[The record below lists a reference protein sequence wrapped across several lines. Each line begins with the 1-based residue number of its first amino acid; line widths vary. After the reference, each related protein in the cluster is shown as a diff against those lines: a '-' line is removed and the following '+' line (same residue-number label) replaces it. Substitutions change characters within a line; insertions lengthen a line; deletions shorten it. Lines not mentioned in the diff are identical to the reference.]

1 MNNHPSITGVF
12 SSCSERTILA
22 QRYFVLFG
30 LHTPFKQRLFLSI
43 SCISGAVITIIL
55 ILQFGLEDNET
66 FVHLSQ
72 QIIAALRRGCLHGE
86 DMQRSLTA
94 GFLVL
99 LFCLAPLGGCFGED
113 NDNSLKSDDVTLTP
127 GILRGGEFQGL
138 TIAADSDMSAFV
150 PYLIMNPENG
160 FVQNST
166 VVDLEAG
173 ESVLLTILAPPR
185 TDTAVI
191 MIGDIGRENWPIRDL
206 DESWRTWYA
215 RDGYERGDNQGIVRA
230 TGDTIDTVEPST
242 SNGGPVVAVTIPI
255 ERPMAAAF
263 SDADGGR
270 HSTGVV
276 NGRTTYD
283 YLSMLSDESSDPTDL
298 ADGAI
303 GYLDR
308 WAGQGNAA
316 YEDAAQYLI
325 QTLDSFGLEVIT
337 QRFVYDSIET
347 GAQNPEAYNVCGY
360 RFGEVN
366 PDKWMVFGAHFD
378 IAPPVNAVLLDP
390 HIFGRTYGTRVGA
403 YDNTAGTSMVLT
415 VAEAMANYK
424 TRNTMVFCLWSGEEG
439 GKRGSDY
446 WTDEWVKEDN
456 PNVEVTNYVNLDMAG
471 VNWPGG
477 GGAPCGNGH
486 GGGEG
491 NCDPNPAIDPDGY
504 PKDEEVWP
512 MRVYIGPS
520 VDHDI
525 MNQPGMVNLAMWIGS
540 DAIGVEEQMAP
551 LIGEGHSVETWKVD
565 DWLAKDRPEIIVY
578 EDTTA
583 RSDHATFQD
592 NLGTVT
598 MGFGG
603 LVDGYWCYHQTCDT
617 LDEMEDWMDTTGK
630 DYGEEHSGTSN
641 LVDALDTIT
650 WWATYSFFH
659 LDENPVRNSYLEE

>member
-1 MNNHPSITGVF
+1 MAGG
-12 SSCSERTILA
+12 R
-22 QRYFVLFG
+22 G
-30 LHTPFKQRLFLSI
+30 LQ
-43 SCISGAVITIIL
+43 
-55 ILQFGLEDNET
+55 
-66 FVHLSQ
+66 
-72 QIIAALRRGCLHGE
+72 AL
-86 DMQRSLTA
+86 T
-94 GFLVL
+94 LVL
-99 LFCLAPLGGCFGED
+99 IMVMAPLAGCFGE
-113 NDNSLKSDDVTLTP
+113 NDGGAGVESGDVVITP
-127 GILRGGEFQGL
+127 AILNGGVFQGL
-138 TIAADSDMSAFV
+138 TVSADEDLSAYI
-150 PYLIMNPENG
+150 PYLIQNKDTG

-166 VVDLEAG
+166 VVDLRAG
-173 ESVLLTILAPPR
+173 ESVLLSVLAPPR
-185 TDTAVI
+185 TDTAVVLL
-191 MIGDIGRENWPIRDL
+191 GDYGRENWPIRFI
-206 DESWRTWYA
+206 DESWRTWYE
-215 RDGYERGDNQGIVRA
+215 RDGFEATDSPGIMRESGVNG
-230 TGDTIDTVEPST
+230 TLDTVLH
-242 SNGGPVVAVTIPI
+242 SNNSGGKVAVIRIPV
-255 ERPMAAAF
+255 ERPMAAAY
-263 SDADGGR
+263 SEADGGR

-276 NGRTTYD
+276 DGRTTFN
-283 YLSMLSDESSDPTDL
+283 YLSMLSDETSDPTDA
-298 ADGAI
+298 ADGAM

-325 QTLDSFGLEVIT
+325 QTLGSFGLEVIT
-337 QRFVYDSIET
+337 QRFTYDSLQT
-347 GAQNPEAYNVCGY
+347 GAQNPEAYNICGY

-378 IAPPVNAVLLDP
+378 IAPPVNGGMLDP

-415 VAEAMANYK
+415 VAEAMAGYS

-439 GKRGSDY
+439 GKRGSDF
-446 WTDEWVKEDN
+446 WTDYWVKEDN

-486 GGGEG
+486 GGGDAG
-491 NCDPNPAIDPDGY
+491 CDPQPEIDPDGY

-520 VDHDI
+520 LDHDV
-525 MNQPGMVNLAMWIGS
+525 MNQPGMVGLAMWIGS

-551 LIGEGHSVETWKVD
+551 LLGAGHSAETWKVD
-565 DWLAKDRPEIIVY
+565 DWMAKDRPEIIVY

-617 LDEMEDWMDTTGK
+617 VDEMIDWMDTTGK
-630 DYGEEHSGTSN
+630 DYGGEQSGTSN

-659 LDENPVRNSYLEE
+659 LDESPVRNAYLE

>member
-1 MNNHPSITGVF
+1 MAGG
-12 SSCSERTILA
+12 R
-22 QRYFVLFG
+22 G
-30 LHTPFKQRLFLSI
+30 LQ
-43 SCISGAVITIIL
+43 
-55 ILQFGLEDNET
+55 
-66 FVHLSQ
+66 
-72 QIIAALRRGCLHGE
+72 AL
-86 DMQRSLTA
+86 T
-94 GFLVL
+94 LVL
-99 LFCLAPLGGCFGED
+99 IMMMAPLAGCFGE
-113 NDNSLKSDDVTLTP
+113 NDGGAGVESGDVTITP
-127 GILRGGEFQGL
+127 AILNWGVFQGL
-138 TIAADSDMSAFV
+138 TVSADEDLSAYI
-150 PYLIMNPENG
+150 PYLIQNKDTG
-160 FVQNST
+160 YVQNST
-166 VVDLEAG
+166 VVDLRAG
-173 ESVLLTILAPPR
+173 ESVLLSVLAPPR
-185 TDTAVI
+185 TDTAVVLL
-191 MIGDIGRENWPIRDL
+191 GDYGRENWPIRFV
-206 DESWRTWYA
+206 DESWRTWYE
-215 RDGYERGDNQGIVRA
+215 RDGFEATDSPGIMRESGVNG
-230 TGDTIDTVEPST
+230 TLDTVLH
-242 SNGGPVVAVTIPI
+242 SNNSGGKVVVIRIPV
-255 ERPMAAAF
+255 ERPMAAAY
-263 SDADGGR
+263 SEADGGR

-276 NGRTTYD
+276 DGRTTFN
-283 YLSMLSDESSDPTDL
+283 YLSMLSDETSDPTDA

-325 QTLDSFGLEVIT
+325 QTLGSFGLEVIT
-337 QRFVYDSIET
+337 QRFTYDSLQT
-347 GAQNPEAYNVCGY
+347 GAQNPEAYNICGY

-378 IAPPVNAVLLDP
+378 IAPPINGGMLDP

-415 VAEAMANYK
+415 VAEAMAGYS

-439 GKRGSDY
+439 GKRGSDF
-446 WTDEWVKEDN
+446 WTDYWVKEDN

-486 GGGEG
+486 GGGDAG
-491 NCDPNPAIDPDGY
+491 CDPQPEIDPEGY

-520 VDHDI
+520 LDHDV
-525 MNQPGMVNLAMWIGS
+525 MNQPGMVGLAMWIGS

-551 LIGEGHSVETWKVD
+551 LLGAGHSAETWKVD
-565 DWLAKDRPEIIVY
+565 DWMAKDRPEIIVY

-617 LDEMEDWMDTTGK
+617 VDEMIDWMDTTGK
-630 DYGEEHSGTSN
+630 DYGDEQSGTSN

-659 LDENPVRNSYLEE
+659 LDESPVRNAYLE

>member
-1 MNNHPSITGVF
+1 MAGSKGV
-12 SSCSERTILA
+12 
-22 QRYFVLFG
+22 Q
-30 LHTPFKQRLFLSI
+30 
-43 SCISGAVITIIL
+43 
-55 ILQFGLEDNET
+55 
-66 FVHLSQ
+66 
-72 QIIAALRRGCLHGE
+72 AL
-86 DMQRSLTA
+86 
-94 GFLVL
+94 FLVL
-99 LFCLAPLGGCFGED
+99 LMCLAPLSGCFGE
-113 NDNSLKSDDVTLTP
+113 NDNSGLVRPDDVTITP
-127 GILRGGEFQGL
+127 VTMIGGIFQGL
-138 TIAADSDMSAFV
+138 TLSVEQDMSAFI
-150 PYLIMNPENG
+150 PYLIKNQETG
-160 FVQNST
+160 FIQNST
-166 VVDLEAG
+166 VLDMRAG
-173 ESVLLTILAPPR
+173 DSVLLSVLAPPR

-191 MIGDIGRENWPIRDL
+191 LLGEYGREDWPIRSI
-206 DESWRTWYA
+206 DESWKTWFDRSGFESGDA
-215 RDGYERGDNQGIVRA
+215 RGVMRVAGVNG
-230 TGDTIDTVEPST
+230 TLDTVMPSNN
-242 SNGGPVVAVTIPI
+242 SGGQVTAVRISVD
-255 ERPMAAAF
+255 RPMAAAY
-263 SDADGGR
+263 SEADGGR
-270 HSTGVV
+270 HSTGLVDGLNV
-276 NGRTTYD
+276 FNYISHIT
-283 YLSMLSDESSDPTDL
+283 DETADPTDA
-298 ADGAI
+298 ADGAV

-325 QTLDSFGLEVIT
+325 GNLESFGLEVIV
-337 QRFVYDSIET
+337 QRFTYDSLMT
-347 GAQNPEAYNVCGY
+347 GAQNPEAYNICGY

-378 IAPPVNAVLLDP
+378 IAPPVNAGMLDP

-415 VAEAMANYK
+415 VAEAMANFD

-439 GKRGSDY
+439 GKRGSDF
-446 WTDEWVKEDN
+446 WTDYWVKEEN

-486 GGGEG
+486 GGGDAG
-491 NCDPNPAIDPDGY
+491 CDPQPEIDPDGY

-520 VDHDI
+520 LDHDV
-525 MNQPGMVNLAMWIGS
+525 MNQPGMVGLAMWIGS

-551 LIGEGHSVETWKVD
+551 LLGEGHSAETWKVD
-565 DWLAKDRPEIIVY
+565 DWMAKDRPEIIIY

-617 LDEMEDWMDTTGK
+617 VDEMVDWMDTTGK
-630 DYGEEHSGTSN
+630 DYGEEQSGTSN

-659 LDENPVRNSYLEE
+659 LDETPVRNAYL

>member
-1 MNNHPSITGVF
+1 
-12 SSCSERTILA
+12 
-22 QRYFVLFG
+22 
-30 LHTPFKQRLFLSI
+30 
-43 SCISGAVITIIL
+43 
-55 ILQFGLEDNET
+55 
-66 FVHLSQ
+66 
-72 QIIAALRRGCLHGE
+72 
-86 DMQRSLTA
+86 MQRAFTA

-113 NDNSLKSDDVTLTP
+113 VDTSVSEGDVTITP
-127 GILRGGEFQGL
+127 KILSGGVFQGL
-138 TIAADSDMSAFV
+138 TISAESDLSAFV

-166 VVDLEAG
+166 VVDLKAG
-173 ESVLLTILAPPR
+173 ESIQLNVLAPPR
-185 TDTAVI
+185 TDTAVVL
-191 MIGDIGRENWPIRDL
+191 IGEFGRENWPIRDL

-215 RDGYERGDNQGIVRA
+215 RDGFESEDNQGIVR
-230 TGDTIDTVEPST
+230 VSSNT
-242 SNGGPVVAVTIPI
+242 SLDAVLPASDNGGDVLAV
-255 ERPMAAAF
+255 RLSVDRLNAAAY
-263 SDADGGR
+263 SEADGGR
-270 HSTGVV
+270 HSTGIV
-276 NGRTTYD
+276 NGRTTYN
-283 YLSMLSDESSDPTDL
+283 YLSMLSDQTSDPTDL
-298 ADGAI
+298 ADGAV

-325 QTLDSFGLEVIT
+325 QTLDSFGLEVIV
-337 QRFVYDSIET
+337 QRFVYDSTET

-360 RFGEVN
+360 RFGEVD

-378 IAPPVNAVLLDP
+378 IAPPVNGALLDP

-415 VAEAMANYK
+415 VAEAMATYS

-477 GGAPCGNGH
+477 GGAPCGGNH
-486 GGGEG
+486 GGGDP
-491 NCDPNPAIDPDGY
+491 NCDPDPQIDPDGY

-520 VDHDI
+520 LDHDI
-525 MNQPGMVNLAMWIGS
+525 MNQPGMVNLALWIGS
-540 DAIGVEEQMAP
+540 DAIGVEEQMST
-551 LIGEGHSVETWKVD
+551 LVGEGHAADTWKVD

-630 DYGEEHSGTSN
+630 DYGEEQSGTSN

-659 LDENPVRNSYLEE
+659 LDENPVRNAYLEE

>member
-1 MNNHPSITGVF
+1 V
-12 SSCSERTILA
+12 
-22 QRYFVLFG
+22 Y
-30 LHTPFKQRLFLSI
+30 
-43 SCISGAVITIIL
+43 
-55 ILQFGLEDNET
+55 
-66 FVHLSQ
+66 
-72 QIIAALRRGCLHGE
+72 
-86 DMQRSLTA
+86 
-94 GFLVL
+94 
-99 LFCLAPLGGCFGED
+99 
-113 NDNSLKSDDVTLTP
+113 
-127 GILRGGEFQGL
+127 
-138 TIAADSDMSAFV
+138 V
-150 PYLIMNPENG
+150 PYLILNPDNG

-166 VVDLEAG
+166 VVDLKAG
-173 ESVLLTILAPPR
+173 ESVLLNVLAPPR

-191 MIGDIGRENWPIRDL
+191 MIGDYGRENWPVRTI
-206 DESWRTWYA
+206 DESWRSWYQ
-215 RDGYERGDNQGIVRA
+215 REGYDQTNNPGTVRIAAVNGTLDTVQPSNA
-230 TGDTIDTVEPST
+230 TG
-242 SNGGPVVAVTIPI
+242 GVVIAQRVPI
-255 ERPMAAAF
+255 ERPMAAAY
-263 SDADGGR
+263 SEADGGR

-276 NGRTTYD
+276 DGLNVFNYI
-283 YLSMLSDESSDPTDL
+283 SHMSDETTDATDA
-298 ADGAI
+298 ADGAV

-325 QTLDSFGLEVIT
+325 GNLESFGLEVIT
-337 QRFVYDSIET
+337 QRFTYDSLQT
-347 GAQNPEAYNVCGY
+347 GAQNPEAYNICGY

-378 IAPPVNAVLLDP
+378 IAPPVNGGMLDP
-390 HIFGRTYGTRVGA
+390 HLFGRTYGTRVGA
-403 YDNTAGTSMVLT
+403 YDNTAGTAMVLT
-415 VAEAMANYK
+415 VAEAMANYD

-439 GKRGSDY
+439 GKRGSDF
-446 WTDEWVKEDN
+446 WTDYWVKEDN

-486 GGGEG
+486 GGGDG
-491 NCDPNPAIDPDGY
+491 DCDPQPAIDPDGY

-520 VDHDI
+520 LDHDV
-525 MNQPGMVNLAMWIGS
+525 MNQPGMVGLAMWIGS
-540 DAIGVEEQMAP
+540 DAIGVEDQMAP
-551 LIGEGHSVETWKVD
+551 LLGAGYDAETWKVD
-565 DWLAKDRPEIIVY
+565 DWMAKDRPEIIVY

-617 LDEMEDWMDTTGK
+617 LDEMIDWMDTTGK
-630 DYGEEHSGTSN
+630 DYGEEQSGTSN

-659 LDENPVRNSYLEE
+659 LDETPVRNAYL

>member
-1 MNNHPSITGVF
+1 MAGG
-12 SSCSERTILA
+12 R
-22 QRYFVLFG
+22 G
-30 LHTPFKQRLFLSI
+30 LQ
-43 SCISGAVITIIL
+43 
-55 ILQFGLEDNET
+55 
-66 FVHLSQ
+66 
-72 QIIAALRRGCLHGE
+72 AL
-86 DMQRSLTA
+86 T
-94 GFLVL
+94 LVL
-99 LFCLAPLGGCFGED
+99 IMVMAPLAGCFGE
-113 NDNSLKSDDVTLTP
+113 NDGGAGVESGDVAIAP
-127 GILRGGEFQGL
+127 AILNGGVFQGL
-138 TIAADSDMSAFV
+138 TVSADEDLSAYI
-150 PYLIMNPENG
+150 PYLIQNKDTG

-166 VVDLEAG
+166 VVDLRAG
-173 ESVLLTILAPPR
+173 ESVLLSVLAPPR
-185 TDTAVI
+185 TDTAVVLL
-191 MIGDIGRENWPIRDL
+191 GDYGRENWPIRFV
-206 DESWRTWYA
+206 DESWRTWYE
-215 RDGYERGDNQGIVRA
+215 RDGFEATDSPGIMRESGVNG
-230 TGDTIDTVEPST
+230 TLDTVLH
-242 SNGGPVVAVTIPI
+242 SNNSGGKVAVIRIPV
-255 ERPMAAAF
+255 ERPMAAAY
-263 SDADGGR
+263 SEADGGR

-276 NGRTTYD
+276 DGRTTFN
-283 YLSMLSDESSDPTDL
+283 YLSMLSDETSDPTDA
-298 ADGAI
+298 ADGAM

-325 QTLDSFGLEVIT
+325 QTLGSFGLEVIT
-337 QRFVYDSIET
+337 QRFTYDSLQT
-347 GAQNPEAYNVCGY
+347 GAQNPEAYNICGY

-378 IAPPVNAVLLDP
+378 IAPPVNGGMLDP

-415 VAEAMANYK
+415 VAEAMAGYS

-439 GKRGSDY
+439 GKRGSDF
-446 WTDEWVKEDN
+446 WTDYWVKEDN

-486 GGGEG
+486 GGGDAG
-491 NCDPNPAIDPDGY
+491 CDPQPEIDPDGY

-520 VDHDI
+520 VDHDV
-525 MNQPGMVNLAMWIGS
+525 MNQPGMVGLAMWIGS

-551 LIGEGHSVETWKVD
+551 LLGAGHSAETWKVD
-565 DWLAKDRPEIIVY
+565 DWMAKDRPEIIVY

-617 LDEMEDWMDTTGK
+617 VDEMIDWMDTTGK
-630 DYGEEHSGTSN
+630 DYGDEQSGTSN

-659 LDENPVRNSYLEE
+659 LDESPVRNAYLE

>member
-1 MNNHPSITGVF
+1 MRRDASKA
-12 SSCSERTILA
+12 L
-22 QRYFVLFG
+22 G
-30 LHTPFKQRLFLSI
+30 LV
-43 SCISGAVITIIL
+43 CI
-55 ILQFGLEDNET
+55 
-66 FVHLSQ
+66 
-72 QIIAALRRGCLHGE
+72 
-86 DMQRSLTA
+86 MM
-94 GFLVL
+94 
-99 LFCLAPLGGCFGED
+99 LAPLAGCFGEG
-113 NDNSLKSDDVTLTP
+113 DDGGQIKEGDVVITPETL
-127 GILRGGEFQGL
+127 IGGVFQGL
-138 TIAADSDMSAFV
+138 TISADRDLSAFV
-150 PYLIMNPENG
+150 PYLIMNPDTG

-166 VVDLEAG
+166 VVDLKAG
-173 ESVLLTILAPPR
+173 ESVLLTVLAPPR
-185 TDTAVI
+185 TDTAVVLL
-191 MIGDIGRENWPIRDL
+191 GDYQRENWPIRNL
-206 DESWRTWYA
+206 DESWKTWW
-215 RDGYERGDNQGIVRA
+215 ERGGYVDQNSQAVSGVA
-230 TGDTIDTVEPST
+230 GENGSLKTIQSSN
-242 SNGGPVVAVTIPI
+242 SNGGEVTPVILSI
-255 ERPMAAAF
+255 NRPAAPAY
-263 SDADGGR
+263 SEAEGGR

-276 NGRTTYD
+276 NGRTTFNF
-283 YLSMLSDESSDPTDL
+283 LSSLSDETADPTDA
-298 ADGAI
+298 ADGAL

-316 YEDAAQYLI
+316 YEDAALHLI
-325 QTLDSFGLEVIT
+325 QTLENFGLEVIT
-337 QRFVYDSIET
+337 QRFVYDSEMNP
-347 GAQNPEAYNVCGY
+347 GDVNPEAYNICGY
-360 RFGEVN
+360 RFGEVD

-378 IAPPVNAVLLDP
+378 IAPPINGGAISP
-390 HIFGRTYGTRVGA
+390 HIPGVGRTYGTRVGA

-415 VAEAMANYK
+415 VAEAMADYS

-477 GGAPCGNGH
+477 GGAPCGNNH
-486 GGGEG
+486 GGGEP
-491 NCDPNPAIDPDGY
+491 NCDPDPTVDDDGY

-520 VDHDI
+520 LDHDV
-525 MNQPGMVNLAMWIGS
+525 MNQPGMVGLAMWIGS

-551 LIGEGHSVETWKVD
+551 LLGEGYDVETWKVD
-565 DWLAKDRPEIIVY
+565 DWYAKDRPEIIVY

-617 LDEMEDWMDTTGK
+617 VDEMIDWMDTTGK
-630 DYGEEHSGTSN
+630 DYGEEQSGTSN

-659 LDENPVRNSYLEE
+659 LDESPVRNAYLDE